1 METLTVRTLT
11 KVLFFHR
18 AKTVKNKRSKP
29 ARAGPLLL
37 TALMR
42 SLRKEIKME
51 VGDKV
56 KVILMDNPRRGRKG
70 IIIRKIRNLFRVE
83 FRTGEHRLFTETEI
97 VSTN

>member
-1 METLTVRTLT
+1 
-11 KVLFFHR
+11 
-18 AKTVKNKRSKP
+18 
-29 ARAGPLLL
+29 
-37 TALMR
+37 
-42 SLRKEIKME
+42 ME